1 MYRMSEK
8 PLITADKIRERI
20 ATLARE
26 IADVY
31 DYDIL
36 LSALTGAY
44 MFTADL
50 SRELA
55 NVQGVKATHKRIAFI
70 KASSYGDSTESSG
83 KLQVQGLERINLQG
97 KKVLMVDDIADTGT
111 TLLGLTDM
119 LNEAGAKEVRTCVL
133 LNKQE
138 RREVEIKADFVGFE
152 IANKF
157 QKPYNEGMRVNADF
171 VIDEDL
177 EEGKRIITT
186 VTKPQVNY
194 NGEMIQKATITV
206 SQNI

>member
-8 PLITADKIRERI
+8 PLIPADKIRERV

-26 IADVY
+26 IVDVY

-55 NVQGVKATHKRIAFI
+55 NAQGAKATHKRIAFI
-70 KASSYGDSTESSG
+70 KASSYGNSTESSG
-83 KLQVQGLERINLQG
+83 KLQVRGLEKIDLRGKRI
-97 KKVLMVDDIADTGT
+97 LMVDDIADTGT
-111 TLLGLTDM
+111 TLLGLVN
-119 LNEAGAKEVRTCVL
+119 LLKESGAQEVRTCVL

-138 RREVEIKADFVGFE
+138 RREVEISADFVGFE
-152 IANKF
+152 IAN
-157 QKPYNEGMRVNADF
+157 EF
-171 VIDEDL
+171 VVGYGLDYAE
-177 EEGKRIITT
+177 
-186 VTKPQVNY
+186 NY
-194 NGEMIQKATITV
+194 RSLPEIWTLQETD
-206 SQNI
+206 

>member
-55 NVQGVKATHKRIAFI
+55 KAEGARASQKKIAFI

-111 TLLGLTDM
+111 TLLGLVN
-119 LNEAGAKEVRTCVL
+119 LLKESGAQEVRTCVL

-138 RREVEIKADFVGFE
+138 RREVEISADFVGFE
-152 IANKF
+152 IAN
-157 QKPYNEGMRVNADF
+157 EF
-171 VIDEDL
+171 VVGYGLDYAE
-177 EEGKRIITT
+177 
-186 VTKPQVNY
+186 NY
-194 NGEMIQKATITV
+194 RSLPEIWTLQETD
-206 SQNI
+206 

>member
-8 PLITADKIRERI
+8 PLISEKEIRERVT
-20 ATLARE
+20 TLAQE
-26 IADVY
+26 IVAAY

-70 KASSYGDSTESSG
+70 KASSYGDSTKSSG

-152 IANKF
+152 IANEF
-157 QKPYNEGMRVNADF
+157 VVGYGLDYANEYRTLPEIWTLQEAD
-171 VIDEDL
+171 
-177 EEGKRIITT
+177 
-186 VTKPQVNY
+186 
-194 NGEMIQKATITV
+194 
-206 SQNI
+206 

>member
-8 PLITADKIRERI
+8 PLITADKIRERV

-26 IADVY
+26 IVDVY

-50 SRELA
+50 SREIA
-55 NVQGVKATHKRIAFI
+55 NAQGAKAPHKRIAFI

-83 KLQVQGLERINLQG
+83 KLQVQGLERIPLQG

-119 LNEAGAKEVRTCVL
+119 LNEAASKEVRTCVL

-152 IANKF
+152 IANEF
-157 QKPYNEGMRVNADF
+157 VVGYGLDYANEYRTLPEIWTLQEAD
-171 VIDEDL
+171 
-177 EEGKRIITT
+177 
-186 VTKPQVNY
+186 
-194 NGEMIQKATITV
+194 
-206 SQNI
+206 

>member
-8 PLITADKIRERI
+8 PLIGADKIRERV

-26 IADVY
+26 IAAVY

-55 NVQGVKATHKRIAFI
+55 KVQGVKALQRKIAFI
-70 KASSYGDSTESSG
+70 KASSYGASTESSG
-83 KLQVQGLERINLQG
+83 NLTVTGLDKLEVCG
-97 KKVLMVDDIADTGT
+97 KRVLLVDDIADTGT
-111 TLLGLTDM
+111 TLLLLSQKLSDM
-119 LNEAGAKEVRTCVL
+119 GMREIRTCVL

-138 RREVEIKADFVGFE
+138 RRTVDFKADFVGFE
-152 IANKF
+152 IANEF
-157 QKPYNEGMRVNADF
+157 VVGYGLDFADDYRTLPE
-171 VIDEDL
+171 IWTLQE
-177 EEGKRIITT
+177 T
-186 VTKPQVNY
+186 N
-194 NGEMIQKATITV
+194 
-206 SQNI
+206 

>member
-1 MYRMSEK
+1 MYRMFEK
-8 PLITADKIRERI
+8 PLISANEIRERV

-26 IADVY
+26 IVAVY

-36 LSALTGAY
+36 ISALTGAY

-55 NVQGVKATHKRIAFI
+55 KAEGAKAPQKKIAFI

-83 KLQVQGLERINLQG
+83 KLHVHGLEKIDLRGKRI
-97 KKVLMVDDIADTGT
+97 LMVDDIADTGT

-152 IANKF
+152 IANEF
-157 QKPYNEGMRVNADF
+157 VVGYGLDYANEYRTLPEIWTLQEAD
-171 VIDEDL
+171 
-177 EEGKRIITT
+177 
-186 VTKPQVNY
+186 
-194 NGEMIQKATITV
+194 
-206 SQNI
+206 

>member
-111 TLLGLTDM
+111 TLLGLVN
-119 LNEAGAKEVRTCVL
+119 LLKESGAQEVRTCVL

-138 RREVEIKADFVGFE
+138 RREVEISADFVGFE
-152 IANKF
+152 IAN
-157 QKPYNEGMRVNADF
+157 EF
-171 VIDEDL
+171 VVGYGLDYAE
-177 EEGKRIITT
+177 
-186 VTKPQVNY
+186 NY
-194 NGEMIQKATITV
+194 RSLSEIWTLQETD
-206 SQNI
+206 

>member
-8 PLITADKIRERI
+8 PLIPADKIRERV

-26 IADVY
+26 IADAY

-55 NVQGVKATHKRIAFI
+55 NAQGAKATHKRIAFI
-70 KASSYGDSTESSG
+70 KASSYGDSTKSSG
-83 KLQVQGLERINLQG
+83 KLQVQGLERIPLQG

-138 RREVEIKADFVGFE
+138 RREVEIKADFVGFD
-152 IANKF
+152 IANEF
-157 QKPYNEGMRVNADF
+157 VVGYGLDYANEYRTLPEIWTLQEAD
-171 VIDEDL
+171 
-177 EEGKRIITT
+177 
-186 VTKPQVNY
+186 
-194 NGEMIQKATITV
+194 
-206 SQNI
+206 

>member
-8 PLITADKIRERI
+8 PLISEKEIRERVT
-20 ATLARE
+20 TLAQE
-26 IADVY
+26 IVAAY

-70 KASSYGDSTESSG
+70 KASSYGDSTKSSG

-111 TLLGLTDM
+111 TLLGLTDL

-152 IANKF
+152 IANEF
-157 QKPYNEGMRVNADF
+157 VVGYGLDYANEYRTLPEIWTLQEAD
-171 VIDEDL
+171 
-177 EEGKRIITT
+177 
-186 VTKPQVNY
+186 
-194 NGEMIQKATITV
+194 
-206 SQNI
+206 

>member
-8 PLITADKIRERI
+8 PLISADKIRERV

-26 IADVY
+26 IADAY

-55 NVQGVKATHKRIAFI
+55 KAQGAKAAQKKIGFI
-70 KASSYGDSTESSG
+70 KASSYGNSTESSG
-83 KLQVQGLERINLQG
+83 KLQVRGLDKFDLKG
-97 KKVLMVDDIADTGT
+97 KKILMIDDIADTGT
-111 TLLGLTDM
+111 TLLGLTN
-119 LNEAGAKEVRTCVL
+119 LLQEAGAKEVRTCVL

-138 RREVEIKADFVGFE
+138 RREVKVQADFVGFE
-152 IANKF
+152 IE
-157 QKPYNEGMRVNADF
+157 NEF
-171 VIDEDL
+171 VVGYGLDYAEDYRTL
-177 EEGKRIITT
+177 PEIWTLQET
-186 VTKPQVNY
+186 N
-194 NGEMIQKATITV
+194 
-206 SQNI
+206 